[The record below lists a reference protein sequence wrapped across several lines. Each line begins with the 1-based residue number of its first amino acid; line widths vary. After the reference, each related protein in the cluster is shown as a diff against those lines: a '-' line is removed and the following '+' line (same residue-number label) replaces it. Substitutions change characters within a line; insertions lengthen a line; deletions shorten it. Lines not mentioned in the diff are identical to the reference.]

1 MSAYLFQALVAKREG
16 KRPIGSVRGIDER
29 IILKWMLKK

>member
-1 MSAYLFQALVAKREG
+1 MSAYLFEVPLAKREG